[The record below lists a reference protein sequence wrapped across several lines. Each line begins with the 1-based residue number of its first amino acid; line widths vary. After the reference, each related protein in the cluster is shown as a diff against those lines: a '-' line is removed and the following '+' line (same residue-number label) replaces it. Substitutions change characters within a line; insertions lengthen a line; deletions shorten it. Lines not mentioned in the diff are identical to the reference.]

1 MLLIYLAKRVD
12 FHHLVQKYEEPI
24 IFYSGLKFCKA
35 AKFGI
40 FKSAGERFSLI
51 FNEESEA
58 LDKNCLEQSSLK
70 ES

>member
-12 FHHLVQKYEEPI
+12 SHHLVQKYEEAI
-24 IFYSGLKFCKA
+24 IFCSGLKFCKA

-58 LDKNCLEQSSLK
+58 LDKISLEQSSLK